1 MSSDPLSIR
10 PATDEPL
17 RTGPQATASDDRR
30 FVTPYYVLF
39 GLWLIGTIHFARSS
53 ENTNSN
59 RLFAV
64 ACVLTALMI
73 GLRYQVG
80 GDWEPYLNI
89 YDSIY
94 FQPLIPALGLSDPGY
109 AFFNWLAARLDT
121 GIWLPNMVCA
131 ILFMAGVGRLASRQ
145 PQPWLAMLVAVP
157 YFVIVVAMGYTRQAA
172 AIGIVCFA
180 IADAGEKNIGRT
192 IVLIGIAALFHKTAI
207 LMLPLAIGPIA
218 VRKILTAV
226 LSGIAFLGLFALLLR
241 GQSDQMIM
249 SYAQSDYNSQG
260 APVRI
265 AMNVLAGGIFLLL
278 SKRFTLN
285 RYQNLYWRFNAFA
298 SFISIIALAT
308 LSASSGVDRLSLFLI
323 PLQMVT
329 LSRVPQALSGS
340 RKLILPA
347 LFAVVGYCFTVEFVW
362 LNFAE
367 NAGLWIPYSTTLF
380 HGL

>member
-1 MSSDPLSIR
+1 M
-10 PATDEPL
+10 
-17 RTGPQATASDDRR
+17 
-30 FVTPYYVLF
+30 TPYYVLF

-73 GLRYQVG
+73 GLRYRVG
-80 GDWEPYLNI
+80 GDWEPYLSI

-94 FQPLIPALGLSDPGY
+94 FQPLIPALSLTDPGY

-241 GQSDQMIM
+241 GQSDQMII

-260 APVRI
+260 AAVRI

-285 RYQNLYWRFNAFA
+285 RYQSLYWRFNAFA
-298 SFISIIALAT
+298 SFISIIALIT

>member
-1 MSSDPLSIR
+1 
-10 PATDEPL
+10 
-17 RTGPQATASDDRR
+17 
-30 FVTPYYVLF
+30 VTPYYVLF

>member
-1 MSSDPLSIR
+1 M
-10 PATDEPL
+10 
-17 RTGPQATASDDRR
+17 
-30 FVTPYYVLF
+30 TPYWLLF

-53 ENTNSN
+53 QNTNSN
-59 RLFAV
+59 WLFTV

-73 GLRYQVG
+73 GLRYHVG
-80 GDWEPYLNI
+80 GDWGPYLRI

-109 AFFNWLAARLDT
+109 AFLNWLAARLDT

-131 ILFMAGVGRLASRQ
+131 ILFMAGVGRLGSRQ

-157 YFVIVVAMGYTRQAA
+157 YFVLVVAMGYTRQAA

-180 IADAGEKNIGRT
+180 IADAEGKKIWRT
-192 IVLIGIAALFHKTAI
+192 VVLIGIAALFHKTAI

-218 VRKILTAV
+218 IRKIVTAI
-226 LSGIAFLGLFALLLR
+226 LSAIVFIGLFVLLLR
-241 GQSDQMIM
+241 GQSDQMIN

-260 APVRI
+260 AAVRI
-265 AMNVLAGGIFLLL
+265 AMNVLAGTLFILLK
-278 SKRFTLN
+278 KRFIMNQYQKFYWGLN
-285 RYQNLYWRFNAFA
+285 AIA
-298 SFISIIALAT
+298 SFLSVIALFW

-329 LSRVPQALSGS
+329 FSRVPQALSGS
-340 RKLILPA
+340 RKLVIPA
-347 LFAVVGYCFTVEFVW
+347 LILVVAYCFTVEFVW
-362 LNFAE
+362 LNFGD
-367 NAGLWIPYSTTLF
+367 NAKLWIPYSTTLF

>member
-1 MSSDPLSIR
+1 MI
-10 PATDEPL
+10 
-17 RTGPQATASDDRR
+17 
-30 FVTPYYVLF
+30 PYWLLF

-53 ENTNSN
+53 QNANSN

-64 ACVLTALMI
+64 ACVVTSLMI
-73 GLRYQVG
+73 GLRYRVG
-80 GDWEPYLNI
+80 GDWEPYLGI

-109 AFFNWLAARLDT
+109 AFLNWLAARLDT
-121 GIWLPNMVCA
+121 GIWLPNLVCA

-192 IVLIGIAALFHKTAI
+192 VILIGIAALFHKTAI
-207 LMLPLAIGPIA
+207 LMLPLAVGPIA
-218 VRKILTAV
+218 IRKALTAV
-226 LSGIAFLGLFALLLR
+226 LSGIVFLALFLLLLR
-241 GQSDQMIM
+241 DQSDQMIT

-260 APVRI
+260 AGIRI
-265 AMNVLAGGIFLLL
+265 AMNVLAGGIFLLMRKRLLL
-278 SKRFTLN
+278 SK
-285 RYQNLYWRFNAFA
+285 YQIVYWTFNALL
-298 SFISIIALAT
+298 SFSSIIALVS

-323 PLQMVT
+323 PLQMIT
-329 LSRVPQALSGS
+329 FSRFPQALSGS
-340 RKLILPA
+340 GKLIVPA
-347 LFAVVGYCFTVEFVW
+347 LFAVIAYCFTVEFVW
-362 LNFAE
+362 LNFGD
-367 NAGLWIPYSTTLF
+367 NARLWIPYSTTLF

>member
-1 MSSDPLSIR
+1 M
-10 PATDEPL
+10 
-17 RTGPQATASDDRR
+17 
-30 FVTPYYVLF
+30 
-39 GLWLIGTIHFARSS
+39 WLIGTIHFARSAQKR
-53 ENTNSN
+53 NSN

-73 GLRYQVG
+73 GLRYRVG
-80 GDWEPYLNI
+80 GDWEPYLHI

-94 FQPLIPALGLSDPGY
+94 FQPLISALGLTDPGY

-180 IADAGEKNIGRT
+180 IADAEEKNIGRT
-192 IVLIGIAALFHKTAI
+192 IIMIGIAALFHKTAV
-207 LMLPLAIGPIA
+207 LMLPLALGPIA
-218 VRKILTAV
+218 IRKILTAV
-226 LSGIAFLGLFALLLR
+226 LGSIAFLVLFILLLR
-241 GQSDQMIM
+241 SQSDQMIN
-249 SYAQSDYNSQG
+249 SYAQSNYNSQG
-260 APVRI
+260 AGIRI

-278 SKRFTLN
+278 HKRFELTKF
-285 RYQNLYWRFNAFA
+285 QSVYWKINAFA
-298 SFISIIALAT
+298 SFASVIALVS

-329 LSRVPQALSGS
+329 FSQVPQALSGS
-340 RKLILPA
+340 RKLIMPA
-347 LFAVVGYCFTVEFVW
+347 LFAVVGYCFTVGFIW
-362 LNFAE
+362 LNFSE